1 MLENMAGAVGFAM
14 HEERLARAAHNLLL
28 IEAKQAAT
36 GRRAS
41 AGSSRASLARA
52 LVALA
57 ARVSPTASQSP
68 PGTPALAQ

>member
-14 HEERLARAAHNLLL
+14 HEERLARAAHNVRL

-36 GRRAS
+36 GQRAID
-41 AGSSRASLARA
+41 GSYRALLARA

-57 ARVSPTASQSP
+57 VRVAPTGRQSN
-68 PGTPALAQ
+68 PGIAALAQ